1 MSDSATS
8 SATLREA
15 LQQLAPGTA
24 LRDGLERVQRGRTG
38 ALIVLGDAD
47 EVISLCD
54 GGIEFDVPFAP
65 TRLRELSKM
74 DGAVILSTD
83 GTRIRR
89 ANVQL
94 MPAPTYPTNESGMR
108 HRTAERTA
116 LQSGRPVIAV
126 SQSMNVITLY
136 VEGMRRVLVEPEMIL
151 TRANQAIA
159 TLERYR
165 SRLDVANQRL
175 FVSEVNNYATVA
187 DAVNVLQRELLVKRV
202 ALDIDED
209 VLELGTSGRQLDLQL
224 TELRGDNDREIEMLL
239 RDYLVSAGPPSD
251 EAVAEAL
258 ASLDELPDADLLKP
272 ANVARILGL
281 PATEESLSQ
290 WIVPRGYRVLARI
303 PRVQMFLMN
312 KIIAVFDDLKALLKA
327 DEGDIAA
334 VDNVG
339 ELWARHVHEGLGRLR
354 R

>member
-258 ASLDELPDADLLKP
+258 AALDELPDADLLKP